1 MLADTLQ
8 IYQSLNFHL
17 QGKLHGISAR
27 LPENFTCRLRSIPGR
42 TEVFYIRA
50 NTGAICATKGH
61 FLVGMKPGGNNTL
74 ECGDT
79 PVNNSWFSRVLKREE
94 ARAEN
99 ERQQE
104 EER

>member
-1 MLADTLQ
+1 MPADTLQ
-8 IYQSLNFHL
+8 ICQSLNVHL
-17 QGKLHGISAR
+17 QGKLRGISAR
-27 LPENFTCRLRSIPGR
+27 LPENFTCRLRSIPWR
-42 TEVFYIRA
+42 TSTYVQRHEQSA
-50 NTGAICATKGH
+50 KKGH

-74 ECGDT
+74 ECGGV
-79 PVNNSWFSRVLKREE
+79 PVNDSWFSRVLKREE